1 MVQVQGGAKAAR
13 GRVPGECG
21 ALGWTYPPCPWFTP
35 APPKSLSRKLP
46 ASGVV
51 AISDEAGR
59 LACAIIASGGF
70 LAAWLAACDRWRGQ
84 QML

>member
-1 MVQVQGGAKAAR
+1 
-13 GRVPGECG
+13 
-21 ALGWTYPPCPWFTP
+21 
-35 APPKSLSRKLP
+35 
-46 ASGVV
+46 VV